1 MARSGSE
8 PVARSSR
15 SQFLT
20 LAMATGRLEDIGQRK
35 PASLEIEHATVE
47 MVIEQL
53 GRKARASFVS
63 PVPSHPIGREPR
75 RARTREQHERPLRVG
90 SEDCKFKSNT
100 RDYTMQIT
108 RCVEE

>member
-1 MARSGSE
+1 MGWPGTGDIAIA
-8 PVARSSR
+8 V
-15 SQFLT
+15 LT
-20 LAMATGRLEDIGQRK
+20 SAMAAGQLEDIGQRK
-35 PASLEIEHATVE
+35 PVLKNRIAGNRTRHVE

-53 GRKARASFVS
+53 GRNARASF
-63 PVPSHPIGREPR
+63 
-75 RARTREQHERPLRVG
+75 G